1 LSSKAYAKFT
11 KSIKRCEELARTY
24 TILAEAR
31 KQNQKI
37 PAPKDI
43 VRASATLSVAA
54 LDAYIT
60 DVFTEYLVPYLKK
73 YKTDASLINLLS
85 DAGLDTK
92 EALNLLSMDRPY
104 RRIRTLVS
112 KYYSSYTTQ
121 RFDVIDKLFLP
132 YRLNKITDNAQKM
145 SGRKSLKS
153 SVQKLISRRH
163 EIVHAGDYNSHGKIN
178 NINEKQIETRIK
190 DLEMLVNNID
200 TIIAN
205 RMSNL

>member
-43 VRASATLSVAA
+43 IRASATLSVAA

-73 YKTDASLINLLS
+73 YKTDTSLINLLS

-121 RFDVIDKLFLP
+121 RFDAIDKFFLP

-163 EIVHAGDYNSHGKIN
+163 EIVHSGDYNSHGKIN
-178 NINEKQIETRIK
+178 NINEKQIGTRIK
-190 DLEMLVNNID
+190 DLEILVNNID

>member
-1 LSSKAYAKFT
+1 MSSKAYAKFT

-43 VRASATLSVAA
+43 VRASAILSVAA

-145 SGRKSLKS
+145 SGRKSLNRHSAPFSIFFEICYFELLEVSFFTYFNAKYLPSFISKS
-153 SVQKLISRRH
+153 K
-163 EIVHAGDYNSHGKIN
+163 
-178 NINEKQIETRIK
+178 
-190 DLEMLVNNID
+190 
-200 TIIAN
+200 
-205 RMSNL
+205 

>member
-1 LSSKAYAKFT
+1 LSSKAYAKFI
-11 KSIKRCEELARTY
+11 KSIKRCEELAKTY
-24 TILAEAR
+24 TILVEAR
-31 KQNQKI
+31 KQNQQI

-43 VRASATLSVAA
+43 VRASAVLSVAA

-73 YKTDASLINLLS
+73 YKTDDSLINLLS

-112 KYYSSYTTQ
+112 KHYSSYTTQ
-121 RFDVIDKLFLP
+121 RFDVIDELFLP
-132 YRLNKITDNAQKM
+132 YRLDKITENAEKM
-145 SGRKSLKS
+145 SGRKSLKN

-163 EIVHAGDYNSHGKIN
+163 EIVHAGDYNAHGKIK
-178 NINEKQIETRIK
+178 NISEKQIKTRIK
-190 DLEMLVNNID
+190 DLEILVKNID
-200 TIIAN
+200 IIIAN
-205 RMSNL
+205 RMKNL